1 MRSESQE
8 APVRPQL
15 RRVARLFGRYR
26 ARMALLLGLV
36 VVQALVGVASPL
48 CLRLLL
54 DEAIPGRDVPLLT
67 ALAGGMFVAAV
78 GGGVLSVYTNQQ
90 SNVIGQKVMH
100 DLRVGVYD
108 HLQRM
113 SLAFFTRTRSGDT
126 LSRIL
131 NDIGGVDS
139 VLTNTATALVQS
151 AVSAL
156 ALAVV
161 MLLLDWQLALVA
173 LVVVPAFLLLTPRLG
188 RRRRAVTRGR
198 QRKMAGLTALI
209 TESLS
214 VSGVLLAKTMGS
226 AELRRRFAAE
236 SREVSALEM
245 RSAMMG
251 RWALASRRMSLTA
264 VPAIVYWLA
273 GVEFAHGVHPTTIGT
288 VVAFT
293 SMLNRLVSPVSTMQS
308 VGQAVSTS
316 LALFGRVFE
325 VLDLSVE
332 IGDRPGA
339 RPLPGAGAVT
349 GTVELRDVWFRY
361 GEDGPWTLRGI
372 DLTVPA
378 GTTTAIVGHTGS
390 GKSTLGYLV
399 ARLYEPS
406 RGAVRIDG
414 TDVRDVTLDSL
425 AGAVGLVSQETYLFH
440 DTVAANLRFAKPSAT
455 DDELRAACRSAHID
469 ALIDSLPDGYD
480 TVVGERGHRF
490 SGGERQR
497 IAIARVLLRN
507 PPVLILDE
515 ATSALDTRTERAV
528 QQALD
533 ELSRGRTT
541 IAIAHR
547 LSTIATADQIVVLDA
562 GRIVERGTHTQLL
575 ARPTHYAALVE
586 AQTTAVD
593 ETAGVGGTAG

>member
-1 MRSESQE
+1 VRNKKRDDEP
-8 APVRPQL
+8 AVRPQL
-15 RRVARLFGRYR
+15 GRIVRLFGRYR

-54 DEAIPGRDVPLLT
+54 DKAIPSRDVLLLT
-67 ALAGGMFVAAV
+67 ALAGGMFLAAV
-78 GGGVLSVYTNQQ
+78 GGGMLSVFTNQQ

-113 SLAFFTRTRSGDT
+113 SLSFFTKTKSGDT

-151 AVSAL
+151 AVSAIT
-156 ALAVV
+156 LAVV
-161 MLLLDWQLALVA
+161 MVLLDWPLALVA
-173 LVVVPAFLLLTPRLG
+173 LVVVPAFLLLTPQLG
-188 RRRRAVTRGR
+188 RRRRAVVRGR

-214 VSGVLLAKTMGS
+214 VSGVLLAKTMGNQR
-226 AELRRRFAAE
+226 ELRQRFAAE
-236 SREVSALEM
+236 SREISGLEI

-288 VVAFT
+288 MVAFT

-316 LALFGRVFE
+316 LALFGRIFE
-325 VLDLSVE
+325 VLDLPVE

-339 RPLPGAGAVT
+339 RALAT
-349 GTVELRDVWFRY
+349 GGGRVDLRDVWFRY

-372 DLTVPA
+372 DLSVPA
-378 GTTTAIVGHTGS
+378 GSTTAIVGHTGS

-399 ARLYEPS
+399 ARLYEPQ
-406 RGAVRIDG
+406 RGRVDIDG
-414 TDVRDVTLDSL
+414 TDVRDVTLASL

-440 DTVAANLRFAKPSAT
+440 DTVAANLRFAKPDAT
-455 DDELRAACRSAHID
+455 DADLEKACRAARIHD
-469 ALIDSLPDGYD
+469 LIAGLPDGYD

-507 PPVLILDE
+507 PPVLVLDE
-515 ATSALDTRTERAV
+515 ATSALDTRTEREV

-533 ELSRGRTT
+533 DLSQGRTT

-547 LSTIATADQIVVLDA
+547 LSTIRDADQIVVLDS
-562 GRIVERGTHTQLL
+562 GRIAERGTHAQLM
-575 ARPTHYAALVE
+575 AREARYARLVH
-586 AQTTAVD
+586 AQATA
-593 ETAGVGGTAG
+593 

>member
-1 MRSESQE
+1 VRNKKQDDEP
-8 APVRPQL
+8 AVRPQL
-15 RRVARLFGRYR
+15 SRIVRLFGRYR
-26 ARMALLLGLV
+26 ARMALLLALV
-36 VVQALVGVASPL
+36 VVQALVGVAGPL
-48 CLRLLL
+48 CLRGLLDKAIPDRDVLLL
-54 DEAIPGRDVPLLT
+54 TV
-67 ALAGGMFVAAV
+67 LAGGMFLAAV
-78 GGGVLSVYTNQQ
+78 GGGMLSVFTNQQ
-90 SNVIGQKVMH
+90 SNIIGQKVMH

-113 SLAFFTRTRSGDT
+113 SLSFFTRTKAGDT

-151 AVSAL
+151 AVSAITL
-156 ALAVV
+156 AIVMVWLDWPLAV
-161 MLLLDWQLALVA
+161 VA
-173 LVVVPAFLLLTPRLG
+173 LVVVPAFLLLTPQLG
-188 RRRRAVTRGR
+188 RRRRAVVRGR
-198 QRKMAGLTALI
+198 QRKMAGLTGLI

-214 VSGVLLAKTMGS
+214 VSGVLLAKTMGNQD
-226 AELRRRFAAE
+226 ELRQRFAAE
-236 SREVSALEM
+236 SREVSALEI

-251 RWALASRRMSLTA
+251 RWAVASRRMSLTA

-273 GVEFAHGVHPTTIGT
+273 GIEFSHGVHPTTIGT
-288 VVAFT
+288 MVAFT

-316 LALFGRVFE
+316 LALFGRIFE
-325 VLDLSVE
+325 VLDLPVE

-339 RPLPGAGAVT
+339 RALTTDGG
-349 GTVELRDVWFRY
+349 GVELRDVWFRY

-372 DLTVPA
+372 DLSVPA
-378 GTTTAIVGHTGS
+378 GSTTAIVGHTGS

-399 ARLYEPS
+399 ARLYEPQ
-406 RGAVRIDG
+406 RGAVGIDG
-414 TDVRDVTLDSL
+414 TDVRDVTLASL

-440 DTVAANLRFAKPSAT
+440 DTVAANLRFARPDAT
-455 DDELRAACRSAHID
+455 DAEIEDACRAARIHD
-469 ALIDSLPDGYD
+469 LIAGLADGYE

-507 PPVLILDE
+507 PPVLVLDE
-515 ATSALDTRTERAV
+515 ATSALDTRTEREV

-533 ELSRGRTT
+533 DLSKGRTT

-547 LSTIATADQIVVLDA
+547 LSTIRDADQIVVLDG
-562 GRIVERGTHTQLL
+562 GRIAERGDHAQLM
-575 ARPTHYAALVE
+575 ARDARYAQLVH
-586 AQTTAVD
+586 AQATA
-593 ETAGVGGTAG
+593 